1 LTDAQGHTID
11 AQHAI
16 WIMTSNVGTDMLGRS
31 MPSGFRASV
40 KGTAEE
46 MQRERLLERL
56 RQTFRPEFLNRVDDI
71 VIFHPLGQQQIHA
84 ITRLQM
90 NELGARLLERGLT
103 LRAEESAIDLL
114 CKEGFSQTQ
123 GARPLRRAIER
134 LLTVPLS
141 LRILLA
147 NIPDQGEVHVQAV
160 DGVLDIDIREPTEDA
175 MVVEEVEVGAEL
187 DAL

>member
-1 LTDAQGHTID
+1 
-11 AQHAI
+11 
-16 WIMTSNVGTDMLGRS
+16 LGRS

-46 MQRERLLERL
+46 MQRDRLLERL
-56 RQTFRPEFLNRVDDI
+56 RQTFRPEFLNRVDEV
-71 VIFHPLGQQQIHA
+71 VIFHPLGHEQASA

-90 NELGARLLERGLT
+90 NELAARLLEQGLT
-103 LRAEESAIDLL
+103 LRADDSAVELL

-147 NIPDQGEVHVQAV
+147 NIPQQGEVHVRAV
-160 DGVLDIDIREPTEDA
+160 DNQLEIEITEP
-175 MVVEEVEVGAEL
+175 GAEPIEEEHGL
-187 DAL
+187 EAV

>member
-1 LTDAQGHTID
+1 TVD

-16 WIMTSNVGTDMLGRS
+16 WIMTSNVGTDMLGNS
-31 MPSGFRASV
+31 MPSGFRANI

-46 MQRERLLERL
+46 MQRDRLLERL
-56 RQTFRPEFLNRVDDI
+56 RQTFRPEFLNRIDEV
-71 VIFHPLGQQQIHA
+71 VIFHPLGQEQARA

-90 NELGARLLERGLT
+90 NELGARLLEQGLT
-103 LRAEESAIDLL
+103 LHADDSAIDLL

-147 NIPDQGEVHVQAV
+147 NIPEHGEVHVQAI
-160 DGVLDIDIREPTEDA
+160 DGHLEIDIREPGHAVMVEEDA
-175 MVVEEVEVGAEL
+175 DAEDIGAEV

>member
-1 LTDAQGHTID
+1 
-11 AQHAI
+11 
-16 WIMTSNVGTDMLGRS
+16 

-56 RQTFRPEFLNRVDDI
+56 RQTFRPEFLNRIDEV
-71 VIFHPLGQQQIHA
+71 VIFHPLGQEQARA

-90 NELGARLLERGLT
+90 NELGARLLEQGLT
-103 LRAEESAIDLL
+103 LDADDSAIELL

-147 NIPDQGEVHVQAV
+147 NIPEHGVVRAAAV
-160 DGVLDIDIREPTEDA
+160 DGKLAIDIQDPKQ
-175 MVVEEVEVGAEL
+175 MEVEVSAEV
-187 DAL
+187 DAM